1 MAAPNAARNAQRASN
16 IVALLEHKPGPG
28 IYSRLERAVQQLP
41 ENVRVQEL
49 PGLLKRYK
57 DGIPGWELKAVD
69 LDSVVGDR
77 TTVPRDELLAAV
89 RERSPV
95 FTTREVRLSE
105 NAPADRMA
113 RRKRTPD
120 EILLPALGAIGDAD
134 NLGFDDS
141 LQALA
146 SIRAYPDW
154 RQRWEM
160 TDEEAAP
167 VNQYLDYL
175 KQQEVE
181 RTAPQAPI
189 GGIGAETPHG
199 ITRFHEFKPEGSTN
213 YTELVFLQPNAMPP
227 EVTHHWH
234 ESYQQPWGASRE
246 VQNATTRDAVS
257 HMRFAEQGDA
267 LRMLESQSDL
277 HNRNI
282 KASKDGRPTQP
293 YAMEQ
298 AQAEF
303 DAKRLLLEAA
313 RQGKTAVEIA
323 RPDWIAETVGMAED
337 NAQHRYG
344 KVMPADLERAA
355 RKLGGFSEAGPV
367 PDAARQPESGWRFLG
382 QAAID
387 LRGEKEAKDNLI
399 KSLVNRRAMAG
410 IGDAKLPAPDSRL
423 LRQLDDAIYRAGIHD
438 NDEWMNNRR
447 AHELRDAAM
456 NIIWDRRG
464 RPGAGSSVLQA
475 EADRLMPE
483 IMKHVEDARELN
495 RAQEQASKMAQ
506 DALDSSEGRRQ
517 PTDPGAGWRGVISDE
532 MRKNIITKGI
542 PAAVAIGAGTGIA
555 TGGSEAEAKPVGF
568 GRSAGGFVE
577 SPMMPNGL
585 RQPGPTE
592 EQLIRSLIGKGERRQ
607 ISQLTAQLEDAYA
620 TGDFRRAED
629 LDAKREQLLE
639 DIDNRIAQTTEDT
652 EADFSDFEPNDY
664 QGAASN
670 YEEQMRDI
678 YASYVAGGPHYQNEA
693 ELANALRGVGP
704 DTETASKIPDE
715 DIIREAKAA
724 FDSRQ
729 SHLEKLR
736 SASPEDGVRAMQTRL
751 RDMGAAAFPAPIMA
765 QAQSVNER
773 RELPTGSG
781 GTTQDLIRG
790 MVGER
795 DFSMAISPAEWQEH
809 AQRLQAEGVSVEQ
822 QKFQQNVTDVLGQPI
837 IRVGAAK
844 EASPLVDGDDFDRI
858 TPAQLVGK
866 YLDYYKPKLDPEARG
881 MVMDQVA
888 ARLSGVD
895 QTPDPVVDD
904 IVDSMMGA
912 LKESSPQGKYAKADP
927 MPQEQ
932 FDALKQEHGQ
942 WAESML
948 TPGSAENF
956 EALRG
961 YELLRTTLDGEHAPV
976 YADNLSNAMTFA
988 SGFVDGDSRRDFQDL
1003 TFGSGPEG
1011 RFGRANRDYFRS
1023 RTREG
1028 EPAAFRDQDGTSRFA
1043 STGMNN
1049 LTGLMRAGGDMST
1062 TVGAI
1067 SHPLYDSFADFS
1079 RTNLGQ
1085 FLGGQSIDPS
1095 NWEFQQSRR
1104 QAFDREQPIIPAGMS
1119 REMFDR
1125 QQQNHQK
1132 DRDEGLAWGAT
1143 TYPNVQQLFDNVT
1156 GSKTQKTW
1164 GSPAYNDYGPNFFQN
1179 TVGNIPSAG
1188 IMAASAATGGV
1199 AGLAAGAFKP
1209 AGSAVRSMVN
1219 AGMGLGRGTAKGV
1232 GAAAA
1237 SQAADLPFDTA
1248 TDFGIGST
1256 LAGPSNYFSYMATP
1270 EQDNALLPGVDPN
1283 SMSIEQLNQK
1293 RAAALENRDERFR
1306 DDKFEWNK
1314 KRKTPQEQAYDQWR
1328 QTQ

>member
-1 MAAPNAARNAQRASN
+1 MANPSAVRGALNAAESSPVIRAYHGSPHLFDAFNARHIGNGEGAQAFGHGLYFSENEDVARYYRDLLGRHDPQIDAMIQRLNDMRGGKEYPRKEDVDELIWQIQNARGIAESTPGHMYEVEIGRPAGSFLDLDAPVASQSPQIIDALGEYAVAPSHFSLGQEGWRGSNAYMRAADKLGSTQRAS
-16 IVALLEHKPGPG
+16 AHLLERGVPGNRYLDQGSRSSGDGTRNFVVFPG
-28 IYSRLERAVQQLP
+28 AEDSIAILRKY
-41 ENVRVQEL
+41 
-49 PGLLKRYK
+49 GLL
-57 DGIPGWELKAVD
+57 P
-69 LDSVVGDR
+69 
-77 TTVPRDELLAAV
+77 
-89 RERSPV
+89 
-95 FTTREVRLSE
+95 
-105 NAPADRMA
+105 
-113 RRKRTPD
+113 
-120 EILLPALGAIGDAD
+120 
-134 NLGFDDS
+134 
-141 LQALA
+141 
-146 SIRAYPDW
+146 
-154 RQRWEM
+154 
-160 TDEEAAP
+160 
-167 VNQYLDYL
+167 
-175 KQQEVE
+175 
-181 RTAPQAPI
+181 
-189 GGIGAETPHG
+189 
-199 ITRFHEFKPEGSTN
+199 
-213 YTELVFLQPNAMPP
+213 
-227 EVTHHWH
+227 
-234 ESYQQPWGASRE
+234 
-246 VQNATTRDAVS
+246 
-257 HMRFAEQGDA
+257 
-267 LRMLESQSDL
+267 
-277 HNRNI
+277 
-282 KASKDGRPTQP
+282 
-293 YAMEQ
+293 
-298 AQAEF
+298 
-303 DAKRLLLEAA
+303 
-313 RQGKTAVEIA
+313 
-323 RPDWIAETVGMAED
+323 
-337 NAQHRYG
+337 
-344 KVMPADLERAA
+344 
-355 RKLGGFSEAGPV
+355 
-367 PDAARQPESGWRFLG
+367 
-382 QAAID
+382 
-387 LRGEKEAKDNLI
+387 
-399 KSLVNRRAMAG
+399 
-410 IGDAKLPAPDSRL
+410 
-423 LRQLDDAIYRAGIHD
+423 
-438 NDEWMNNRR
+438 
-447 AHELRDAAM
+447 
-456 NIIWDRRG
+456 
-464 RPGAGSSVLQA
+464 
-475 EADRLMPE
+475 
-483 IMKHVEDARELN
+483 
-495 RAQEQASKMAQ
+495 
-506 DALDSSEGRRQ
+506 
-517 PTDPGAGWRGVISDE
+517 
-532 MRKNIITKGI
+532 
-542 PAAVAIGAGTGIA
+542 AIGAGAAAA
-555 TGGSEAEAKPVGF
+555 TGSSEAEAGPLQ
-568 GRSAGGFVE
+568 SASDAMTRAALPWQTEQSIRRLKKQVE
-577 SPMMPNGL
+577 
-585 RQPGPTE
+585 
-592 EQLIRSLIGKGERRQ
+592 
-607 ISQLTAQLEDAYA
+607 AAYTKA
-620 TGDFRRAED
+620 DQTQDPADFKLAEN
-629 LDAKREQLLE
+629 LDAKLE
-639 DIDNRIAQTTEDT
+639 GQYEKWDGKLEEFDD
-652 EADFSDFEPNDY
+652 
-664 QGAASN
+664 GAEEVEFDSQN
-670 YEEQMRDI
+670 YTEQMRDI
-678 YASYVAGGPHYQNEA
+678 YGSYVAGRPSFRNEE
-693 ELANALRGVGP
+693 ELANALRGIGP
-704 DTETASKIPDE
+704 DTATANQISDE
-715 DIIREAKAA
+715 DLINEARAA
-724 FDSRQ
+724 FEERQ
-729 SHLEKLR
+729 QLLASVR
-736 SASPEDGVRAMQTRL
+736 SKSSEDGVRAIQSQL
-751 RDMGAAAFPAPIMA
+751 KDMPAGAIAAPIMA

-809 AQRLQAEGVSVEQ
+809 AQRLQAGGMSMEQ

-927 MPQEQ
+927 MPHEQ

-1199 AGLAAGAFKP
+1199 AGLAAGALKP

-1256 LAGPSNYFSYMATP
+1256 LAGPGNYFSYMATP

-1293 RAAALENRDERFR
+1293 RAAALENRDERFL